1 MKKIMNKQHMD
12 RRAFLRTIAGAGLS
26 MKFLAGSTF
35 ATGMMLSRSAQAAD
49 TSNIKRVICVYI
61 PGGAPTVGT
70 NLWLPSSNLIL
81 PQTTAP
87 LESVKE
93 QCIFFEKA
101 SISDNNGNQ
110 AGGHGNTSKAFA
122 GQGAENSFDVEME
135 RTLGANS
142 TFSSLL
148 LGVQSYGHGSA
159 TKKNYS
165 EVVYQDNPIAAFER
179 IFGGTTAVTGSV
191 ESRQQQSILDMHK
204 AELNELKKVL
214 GNAEQDRLEEHLASV
229 EKIESRII
237 ASADGTIPGKCE
249 EPSWN
254 TKGFSYDNSNKTKFT
269 EESEL
274 QMDTAVLALSC
285 GMTNVVSIMLGNHQ
299 SEHSIPTLNYTGEYH
314 QSIHGGVAGAY
325 EETRTYLTERLAY
338 LIEKLASTTDE
349 NGNSLLD
356 STLVIQSTDMG
367 DGNAHSSDLAPLM
380 MAGGGSA
387 LNGGTIVNC
396 GAHTNV
402 FDTAT
407 EILDL
412 TGSVP
417 QYGTGALTGVIA

>member
-1 MKKIMNKQHMD
+1 MKKTMSKQNMD
-12 RRAFLRTIAGAGLS
+12 RRAFLRTVAGAGLS

-49 TSNIKRVICVYI
+49 TSTIKRVICVFI
-61 PGGAPTVGT
+61 PGGAPVVGT
-70 NLWLPSSNLIL
+70 NLWLPSTDLIL

-87 LESVKE
+87 LESVKDK
-93 QCIFFEKA
+93 CIFFENA
-101 SISDNNGNQ
+101 VIADSGG
-110 AGGHGNTSKAFA
+110 AETGGHGNTSKAFG
-122 GQGAENSFDVEME
+122 GQGFDNSWDVEME

-142 TFSSLL
+142 SFSSLL
-148 LGVQSYGHGSA
+148 LGVQSNGHGSA
-159 TKKNYS
+159 TKKNGT
-165 EVVYQDNPIAAFER
+165 EVSYQDNPVAAFDR
-179 IFGGTTAVTGSV
+179 VFGGTTAVAGSV
-191 ESRQQQSILDMHK
+191 EVQRQQSVLDMHK
-204 AELNELKKVL
+204 AELDELKTVL
-214 GNAEQDRLEEHLASV
+214 GTVEQDRLNEHLASV

-237 ASADGTIPGKCE
+237 AAAEATVSGECL
-249 EPSWN
+249 EPTWN
-254 TKGFSYDNSNKTKFT
+254 TGGFEYDSANKTRFAT
-269 EESEL
+269 ESEL

-299 SEHSIPTLNYTGEYH
+299 SEHAIPTLNFTGDYH
-314 QSIHGGVAGAY
+314 QSIHGGVAGNY

-338 LIEKLASTTDE
+338 LIQKLAAAKDE

-367 DGNAHSSDLAPLM
+367 DGNAHSSIQAPVM

-387 LNGGTIVNC
+387 LNGGSIVDS

-407 EILDL
+407 EILGL
-412 TGSVP
+412 TGSVT
-417 QYGTGALTGVIA
+417 QFGTGALTGVIA